1 MKDLE
6 FIYRGFKIVE
16 DEYYYTLYEIGKK
29 KPKLYMLYSGI
40 FVNEPPYED
49 SFRKED
55 DYFKGKNIVDHIFRS
70 IDKFIKERGQ

>member
-6 FIYRGFKIVE
+6 FTYRGFKIVE

-29 KPKLYMLYSGI
+29 KPKLYMLNSGI

-49 SFRKED
+49 SFIKD
-55 DYFKGKNIVDHIFRS
+55 DDKLQGKNIVDHILRS